1 MPGRVRPL
9 KLSPQLMPLLGIF
22 ALVLLLAGCDRC
34 GEWIKSEGGKTPL
47 VCKGDGPKA
56 Q

>member
-1 MPGRVRPL
+1 MLGRARSL
-9 KLSPQLMPLLGIF
+9 KFSPLLGVF
-22 ALVLLLAGCDRC
+22 ALALLLAGCDRC

-47 VCKGDGPKA
+47 ICKGDGPKA